1 MQRLFSV
8 LLLASL
14 LLTALS
20 GCLQGSQTEE
30 TTPNATTPNVTTP
43 ESTIPEETTPNATTP
58 NVTTPESTMPE
69 ETTPE
74 VTFSEITTPSTSV
87 ETTAP
92 SCVSGHTVVHDNAV
106 AAICTNPALTYGKH
120 CSVCGEIIKPQEE
133 IPSDIDHYILDNDN
147 DNRCDYCGL
156 ESTCPSEWVTTDYMG
171 HYKKA
176 LCDCCTYSYHRMEH
190 VGLEDDYFCDICG
203 YEEPHPYYLAE
214 KETWLNEISAED
226 IVEIY
231 GTQSGMGTKTY
242 GLERFI
248 TITDKAQ
255 IAEIFEMAKTIYIT
269 PFPPETAGYYPTDE
283 SRYIQFTLADGTVYY
298 IQQTGCTICTQNSPS
313 YRNGYEGMKLEN
325 IPLLDE
331 YENDS
336 VFYQLYSINVA
347 DGIVYFDIPNTPV
360 LYDAVGKIALDE
372 MDFTIDLNADIPDVS
387 TDAFIQTKWMGN
399 LEILS
404 ATTFSYS
411 GILCTLKDGKTF
423 YDWVDTSA
431 IDQLIT
437 AHEAKYKDGRK
448 ATVSTYYGQFASGA
462 LVGMIVDDKTTY
474 QEYEWADEAYNGR
487 IKYTDSNRIVVLY
500 NGEFYTLREAY
511 KQHIIGDND
520 LHLIREMHDS
530 RP

>member
-1 MQRLFSV
+1 MKRLFSV

-14 LLTALS
+14 ILTALS
-20 GCLQGSQTEE
+20 GCLQGNQTEG

-43 ESTIPEETTPNATTP
+43 ESTTPEETTPDTT
-58 NVTTPESTMPE
+58 TPE
-69 ETTPE
+69 ETTPD
-74 VTFSEITTPSTSV
+74 TTTPEETTPDGSV
-87 ETTAP
+87 ECP
-92 SCVSGHTVVHDNAV
+92 YEWKY
-106 AAICTNPALTYGKH
+106 AISL
-120 CSVCGEIIKPQEE
+120 
-133 IPSDIDHYILDNDN
+133 
-147 DNRCDYCGL
+147 
-156 ESTCPSEWVTTDYMG
+156 G
-171 HYKKA
+171 HYKVA
-176 LCDCCTYSYHRMEH
+176 LCTCCEYELKIEPH
-190 VGLEDDYFCDICG
+190 VDADEDYFCDLCG

-242 GLERFI
+242 GLKRYI

-269 PFPPETAGYYPTDE
+269 PFPPETAGYEPTDE

-298 IQQTGCTICTQNSPS
+298 IHQMGCTICTQNSSS

-325 IPLLDE
+325 IPQLDE
-331 YENDS
+331 YENAS
-336 VFYQLYSINVA
+336 VFYRFIPGSAY
-347 DGIVYFDIPNTPV
+347 DGIVYFDIPNTQV
-360 LYDAVGKIALDE
+360 VYDAIGKIALDE

-423 YDWVDTSA
+423 YDWVDTSGV
-431 IDQLIT
+431 DQLIA
-437 AHEAKYKDGRK
+437 AHEAKYNDGRK

-474 QEYEWADEAYNGR
+474 EEREWADEANNGR

-511 KQHIIGDND
+511 KLHIIGDGD
-520 LHLIREMHDS
+520 LTSILEIHDS

>member
-1 MQRLFSV
+1 MKRLFSV
-8 LLLASL
+8 FLLASL

-20 GCLQGSQTEE
+20 GCLQGNQTEG

-43 ESTIPEETTPNATTP
+43 ESTTPEETTPDTT
-58 NVTTPESTMPE
+58 TPE

-171 HYKKA
+171 HYKEA

-298 IQQTGCTICTQNSPS
+298 IHQMGCTICTQNSSS

-325 IPLLDE
+325 IPQLDE
-331 YENDS
+331 YENES
-336 VFYQLYSINVA
+336 VFYQLYSINAA

-372 MDFTIDLNADIPDVS
+372 MDFTIDLNADLPDVT

-423 YDWVDTSA
+423 YDWVDTSSV
-431 IDQLIT
+431 DQLIA
-437 AHEAKYKDGRK
+437 AHEAKYNDGRK